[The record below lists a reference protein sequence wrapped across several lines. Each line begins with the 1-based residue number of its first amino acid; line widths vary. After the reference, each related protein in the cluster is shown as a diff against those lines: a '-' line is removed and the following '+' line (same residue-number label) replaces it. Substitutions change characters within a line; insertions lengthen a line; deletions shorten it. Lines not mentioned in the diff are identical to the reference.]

1 MFLIFVYARPLL
13 LVVYSTFI
21 SFCTGR
27 LDPEPE
33 TKNNEIVAMTD
44 NEAANI
50 LLKKLNDDYNI
61 CVCEGNKYMKVN
73 NIWINDEKL
82 IEQNS

>member
-33 TKNNEIVAMTD
+33 TKNKVKIGAMT
-44 NEAANI
+44 
-50 LLKKLNDDYNI
+50 L
-61 CVCEGNKYMKVN
+61 
-73 NIWINDEKL
+73 DES
-82 IEQNS
+82 QFSDV